1 MDFTGIPLAVSFVVL
16 VAFLNLFMT
25 SGSSKWMILAPIFVP
40 MFSVVGFAPAL
51 TQVAYRIGD
60 TVTNPITPINYFLP
74 MLLAIMEQYKQK
86 DETIGLGNV
95 ISMTLPYS
103 ISFFILLVA
112 MLIVYMHFGI
122 PLGPGVSSWM

>member
-1 MDFTGIPLAVSFVVL
+1 
-16 VAFLNLFMT
+16 MT

-103 ISFFILLVA
+103 ICFFILLVA
-112 MLIVYMHFGI
+112 MLIAYMHFGI